1 MTLVEKYNQFLA
13 YKGIDYKQHQYDGL
27 EWCASRE
34 TGKAPLHDVRGGF
47 IADEMGLGKTIMTI
61 GLIAV
66 NFLEYRRTLVVL
78 PSILVEQWAQEDLP
92 HHRSRGNDLPRVV
105 QAKDD
110 QGTHGTRAYCS
121 YYLRNTRGVRS
132 AVKP

>member
-1 MTLVEKYNQFLA
+1 MNIKDKYNQFLA

-61 GLIAV
+61 GLIVV

-78 PSILVEQWAQEDLP
+78 PSILVEQWAHQEL
-92 HHRSRGNDLPRVV
+92 
-105 QAKDD
+105 
-110 QGTHGTRAYCS
+110 
-121 YYLRNTRGVRS
+121 
-132 AVKP
+132 